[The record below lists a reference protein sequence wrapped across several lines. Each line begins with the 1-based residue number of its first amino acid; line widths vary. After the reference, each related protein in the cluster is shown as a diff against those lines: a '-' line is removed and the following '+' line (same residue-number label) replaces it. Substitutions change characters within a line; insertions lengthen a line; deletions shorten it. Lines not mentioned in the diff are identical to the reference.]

1 MVAAA
6 RTGYDGRAADDLEQ
20 ALISGTPRRRLP
32 QMDDNNPSVDIIERT
47 KTELQ
52 RSARRAP
59 ELAILAGMSEKTVK
73 DAIKRH
79 PDIFQGSNRGWL
91 TLKEQES

>member
-1 MVAAA
+1 MMDAV
-6 RTGYDGRAADDLEQ
+6 DNLEQ

-32 QMDDNNPSVDIIERT
+32 QMDDNNPSVDIIERM

-59 ELAILAGMSEKTVK
+59 ELAILAGMSEKTVN
-73 DAIKRH
+73 DGIKRH
-79 PDIFQGSNRGWL
+79 PDIFQRSNRGWL
-91 TLKEQES
+91 TLKERES